1 MKINTLV
8 FDIGGVL
15 FEPSMDP
22 TRPFVPIE
30 EGINLLEECTAHDL
44 YICTNY
50 ASEVVEFLIN
60 EYPAHFEPVKG
71 YITPDRAQAKKPRP
85 EIFQYLLERYP
96 IVPQE
101 AVFIDDSLRNIE
113 AANNVGFIGIH
124 AADMSQVRSQLR
136 SLGLLA

>member
-1 MKINTLV
+1 MTIHTLV

-22 TRPFVPIE
+22 AQPFVPIQ
-30 EGINLLEECTAHDL
+30 EGINLLEECASYDL

-71 YITPDRAQAKKPRP
+71 FITPDRAGAKKPHP
-85 EIFQYLLERYP
+85 ELFTYLLEQYP

-101 AVFIDDSLRNIE
+101 AVFIDDTLRNIQ
-113 AANNVGFIGIH
+113 AAEHAGFIGIH
-124 AADMSQVRSQLR
+124 ATEMALVRNQLR